1 MKTPLRQKGLT
12 YTGMA
17 CCAGRIL
24 RSVSSIINKIQFA
37 SIKSNS
43 PGIDTLTENN
53 KIAFQLLAA
62 PIIPKQQDFLS
73 GGSSST

>member
-17 CCAGRIL
+17 CCARRIL

-37 SIKSNS
+37 SVKSNS

-53 KIAFQLLAA
+53 KIAFQVLAA
-62 PIIPKQQDFLS
+62 QIIPKQQDFLS
-73 GGSSST
+73 VDSSPA